1 MLILKNIAHLVVN
14 ANTILHDVDLI
25 TEGNRIAKIGA
36 NLSVPDG
43 AETIDCRRCAVLP
56 GFVNAHTHLYQTL
69 LVGQR
74 DDLSLAG
81 WCDQVLTP
89 PITALYG
96 RIPPKER
103 ERFSY
108 LWTAVGICQMLR
120 SGVTAFFNMDINYAQ
135 DGMFRAAREANV
147 RSFIGLELADLF
159 LSDEKGLKRDL
170 AEVERLLKTY
180 PGNCVITPSE
190 PNLCSETALS
200 ALSALALQ
208 YGALVQVHVD
218 ETAREAAQ
226 CVSERGKTEL
236 EYLDS
241 LGFLSPRFSAVHGVH
256 LTRREIELAALRGV
270 TVVYNPKSNAK
281 LGSAVCPIP
290 ALRQAGVNL
299 SLATDGP
306 ASNDRLDMFEEMRFG
321 AMLQKAALSNPEAV
335 TASDV
340 FTMATAGGAN
350 MLLLD
355 AGELKEGKLADF
367 SILPLDRP
375 GLAFGTADL
384 ISTIVYC
391 AESGDVRDVYVGGK
405 PALKNGM
412 VTGFDESA
420 VTQEFYGILHRLLNE
435 IQVLS
440 K

>member
-1 MLILKNIAHLVVN
+1 MLILKDVAHLIVDSKTV
-14 ANTILHDVDLI
+14 LHSVDLLV
-25 TEGNRIAKIGA
+25 EGDRIVKIA
-36 NLSVPDG
+36 PNLPVPDG
-43 AETIDCRRCAVLP
+43 AEVIDCSRCAVLP

-74 DDLSLAG
+74 DDLSLAD

-96 RIPPKER
+96 KIPPKER
-103 ERFSY
+103 DRFSY

-135 DGMFRAAREANV
+135 DGMFRAAKEANV
-147 RSFIGLELADLF
+147 RGYIGLELADLF
-159 LSDEKGLKRDL
+159 LSDEKGLRRDL
-170 AEVERLLKTY
+170 SEVEWLLKTY
-180 PGNCVITPSE
+180 PETCVVTPSE
-190 PNLCSETALS
+190 PNLCSEAALS
-200 ALSALALQ
+200 ALSALAKQ
-208 YGALVQVHVD
+208 YGALIQVHVD

-256 LTRREIELAALRGV
+256 LTEREIELAAQRGV

-281 LGSAVCPIP
+281 LGSGVCPIP
-290 ALRQAGVNL
+290 ALNQAGINI

-340 FTMATAGGAN
+340 FAMATAGGAN

-367 SILPLDRP
+367 SILPLDNPR
-375 GLAFGTADL
+375 LAFGTADL

-405 PALKNGM
+405 PALKNGV

-420 VTQEFYGILHRLLNE
+420 VTSEFYGILHRLLDE
-435 IQVLS
+435 IQALP

>member
-1 MLILKNIAHLVVN
+1 MLILKNISHLVVN
-14 ANTILHDVDLI
+14 AGTILHDVDLI
-25 TEGNRIAKIGA
+25 TDGDRIAAIGA

-103 ERFSY
+103 EHFSY

-147 RSFIGLELADLF
+147 RGFVGLELADLF

-180 PGNCVITPSE
+180 PGTCVITPSE

-226 CVSERGKTEL
+226 CASERGKTEL

-281 LGSAVCPIP
+281 LGSGVCPIL

-335 TASDV
+335 TAADV
-340 FTMATAGGAN
+340 FAMATAGGAN

-375 GLAFGTADL
+375 SLAFGTADL

-391 AESGDVRDVYVGGK
+391 AESGDVRDVYVGGR
-405 PALKNGM
+405 PALKNGV

-420 VTQEFYGILHRLLNE
+420 VTKEFYGILHRLLDE
-435 IQVLS
+435 IQALS

>member
-1 MLILKNIAHLVVN
+1 
-14 ANTILHDVDLI
+14 
-25 TEGNRIAKIGA
+25 
-36 NLSVPDG
+36 
-43 AETIDCRRCAVLP
+43 
-56 GFVNAHTHLYQTL
+56 
-69 LVGQR
+69 
-74 DDLSLAG
+74 
-81 WCDQVLTP
+81 
-89 PITALYG
+89 
-96 RIPPKER
+96 
-103 ERFSY
+103 
-108 LWTAVGICQMLR
+108 
-120 SGVTAFFNMDINYAQ
+120 MDINYAQ
-135 DGMFRAAREANV
+135 DGMFRAAKEANV
-147 RSFIGLELADLF
+147 RGYIGLELADLF
-159 LSDEKGLKRDL
+159 LSDEKGLRRDL

-180 PGNCVITPSE
+180 PETCVVTPSE
-190 PNLCSETALS
+190 PNLCSEAALS
-200 ALSALALQ
+200 TLCSLAKQ
-208 YGALVQVHVD
+208 YGALIQVHVD

-256 LTRREIELAALRGV
+256 LTELEIELAAQRGV

-281 LGSAVCPIP
+281 LGSGVCPIP
-290 ALRQAGVNL
+290 ALNQAGINI

-367 SILPLDRP
+367 SILPLGNPR
-375 GLAFGTADL
+375 LAFGTADL

-405 PALKNGM
+405 PALKNGV
-412 VTGFDESA
+412 VTGFDESV
-420 VTQEFYGILHRLLNE
+420 VTKEFYEILHRLLGE
-435 IQVLS
+435 IQALP

>member
-1 MLILKNIAHLVVN
+1 
-14 ANTILHDVDLI
+14 
-25 TEGNRIAKIGA
+25 
-36 NLSVPDG
+36 
-43 AETIDCRRCAVLP
+43 
-56 GFVNAHTHLYQTL
+56 
-69 LVGQR
+69 
-74 DDLSLAG
+74 
-81 WCDQVLTP
+81 
-89 PITALYG
+89 
-96 RIPPKER
+96 
-103 ERFSY
+103 
-108 LWTAVGICQMLR
+108 
-120 SGVTAFFNMDINYAQ
+120 MDINYAQ
-135 DGMFRAAREANV
+135 DGMFRAAKEANT
-147 RSFIGLELADLF
+147 RGYIGLELADLF
-159 LSDEKGLKRDL
+159 LSDEKGLRRDL

-180 PGNCVITPSE
+180 PETCVITPSE
-190 PNLCSETALS
+190 PNLCSEPALTALC
-200 ALSALALQ
+200 ALAKQ
-208 YGALVQVHVD
+208 YGALIQVHVD

-256 LTRREIELAALRGV
+256 LTEREIELAAQRGV

-281 LGSAVCPIP
+281 LGSGVCPIS

-340 FTMATAGGAN
+340 FAVATAGGAN

-375 GLAFGTADL
+375 SLAFGTADL
-384 ISTIVYC
+384 VSTIVYC

-405 PALKNGM
+405 PALKNGV

-420 VTQEFYGILHRLLNE
+420 VNKEFYDILYRLLDE
-435 IQVLS
+435 IQALS